1 MSLFTTLTILTVS
14 TIVILVII
22 AHKQA
27 HRLTHSSQ
35 LSRHKHYSS
44 LTSIGATA
52 QQQHPHFIPCALSL
66 VTQDGVKLAAHYT
79 PSHNGAAIILSHGYK
94 MSSHEMLPIAEL
106 FAQHGYGILIQD
118 QRAHGMSHGEQ
129 ISFGRDEWYDLDAAV
144 NFVEQQLNIDSIG
157 LFGNSMGGALSLCY
171 AARDPR
177 IKAIVAQSP
186 YASIGHSIK
195 KGVKQ
200 FTKLPPVPFAPLVH
214 LMAQR
219 KLKIDSSTL
228 APLNAM
234 AKIHPRPV
242 LLMMGGQDR
251 YVEPQGIFSLQH
263 AAGDSA
269 KLWYE
274 HELDHVEFYEKHP
287 AEFERQIMA
296 FYAQHLLGIT
306 KSS

>member
-1 MSLFTTLTILTVS
+1 MNLLTTITILAVA
-14 TIVILVII
+14 IIAILVTI

-35 LSRHKHYSS
+35 YSRHKHYST
-44 LTSIGATA
+44 LASISTTA
-52 QQQHPHFIPCALSL
+52 QERHPHLKPCAISL
-66 VTQDGVKLAAHYT
+66 VTQDGVRLAAHYT

-106 FAQHGYGILIQD
+106 FALHGYGILIQD

-129 ISFGRDEWYDLDAAV
+129 ISFGRDEWYDFDAAV
-144 NFVEQQLNIDSIG
+144 NFLEQQLNIDTIG

-214 LMAQR
+214 FMAQR
-219 KLKIDSSTL
+219 KLKIDSSSL

-234 AKIHPRPV
+234 AKIYPRPV

-251 YVEPQGIFSLQH
+251 YVEPKGIFSLQK
-263 AAGDSA
+263 ASGNSA
-269 KLWYE
+269 ELWYE
-274 HELDHVEFYEKHP
+274 NDLDHVEFYEKHP
-287 AEFERQIMA
+287 AEFERQIMD
-296 FYAQHLLGIT
+296 FYGKHLLCLT
-306 KSS
+306 KNS

>member
-1 MSLFTTLTILTVS
+1 MPFLTTLMALAALF
-14 TIVILVII
+14 IVIVVII
-22 AHKQA
+22 AYKQA
-27 HRLTHSSQ
+27 HRLTYSSQ
-35 LSRHKHYSS
+35 HIRHKYFSC
-44 LTSIGATA
+44 LDSICATA
-52 QQQHPHFIPCALSL
+52 QEQHPQFEPYALSL
-66 VTQDGVKLAAHYT
+66 VTKDGVKLAAHYT
-79 PSHNGAAIILSHGYK
+79 PSCNGATIILSHGYK
-94 MSSHEMLPIAEL
+94 MSSREMLPIAAL
-106 FAQHGYGILIQD
+106 FSQHGYGTLIQD
-118 QRAHGMSHGEQ
+118 QRAHGMSHGEE

-144 NFVEQQLNIDSIG
+144 NFLEQQLNIDTIG

-214 LMAQR
+214 FMAQR

-251 YVEPQGIFSLQH
+251 YVEPQGIFSLQQ
-263 AAGDSA
+263 ASENSA
-269 KLWYE
+269 ELWYE
-274 HELDHVEFYEKHP
+274 HDLDHVEFYEKYP
-287 AEFERQIMA
+287 AKFERQIMN
-296 FYAQHLLGIT
+296 FYGKHLL
-306 KSS
+306 